1 MVKFRNVKPEDLPE
15 ILAVE
20 TQCFSK
26 AEAATKEALDKR
38 IHTIPDSFYVAEE
51 NGLLM
56 GFVNGPVI
64 GEAFISDDLFKE
76 IDANPPT
83 GGHQSILGL
92 AVSPDFQKRGIASA
106 LLAHLEKAAK
116 LKMRETITLTCK
128 ENLISFYEK
137 QGYLSAGISNSL
149 HGGVTWFNMVKK
161 LK

>member
-1 MVKFRNVKPEDLPE
+1 MVKFRNVKPEDLAD

-20 TQCFSK
+20 TQCFTK
-26 AEAATKEALDKR
+26 AEAATKEALEKR

-106 LLAHLEKAAK
+106 LLAHLEKAAR
-116 LKMRETITLTCK
+116 LKKRETITLTCR
-128 ENLISFYEK
+128 ENLIGFYEK
-137 QGYLSAGISNSL
+137 QGYHNAGKSNSQ
-149 HGGVTWFNMVKK
+149 HGGVNWFNMLKK
-161 LK
+161 LQ